1 MCTFWLLHWPTV
13 PPSLLSYSLRHN
25 NIEINKINNPTVGPK
40 CSSDRKSHMSLAL
53 NKKWEMIKLDEK
65 GTFKD
70 KTGQKLCLLHQLAK
84 LESKDKL
91 LEQN

>member
-1 MCTFWLLHWPTV
+1 
-13 PPSLLSYSLRHN
+13 
-25 NIEINKINNPTVGPK
+25 
-40 CSSDRKSHMSLAL
+40 
-53 NKKWEMIKLDEK
+53 MIKLDEE

-91 LEQN
+91 LKQN